1 METTTRTPEERRRTA
16 RVLSGADEG
25 QLARLWADWPD
36 RPEIEYIRGPEQGLV
51 MVQARTGGTGDRFH
65 LGEAT
70 ATRATVAV
78 RGAGDEALGTSYVLG
93 SSPEHAALA
102 AIFDGLL
109 GSAHRERV
117 IERVIE
123 PLERE
128 QAERDAE
135 RRRDARSTVVDF
147 FTVARE
153 NDGDDE
159 DDE

>member
-1 METTTRTPEERRRTA
+1 MTTATRDQGERQRTS
-16 RVLSGADEG
+16 RVLAGAEEDR
-25 QLARLWADWPD
+25 LARLWAHWQD
-36 RPEIEYIRGPEQGLV
+36 RPDVDYVRGPEQGLV
-51 MVQARTGGTGDRFH
+51 MVQARTGGTGNRFH

-70 ATRATVAV
+70 VTRATVAV
-78 RGAGDEALGTSYVLG
+78 RMAGDEALGTSYVLG
-93 SSPEHAALA
+93 SRPEHAALA

-109 GSAHRERV
+109 GSAQRDRV
-117 IERVIE
+117 MDEVIA

-128 QAERDAE
+128 QADADE
-135 RRRDARSTVVDF
+135 ARRRDARSTVVDF